1 MPYEKLTEL
10 QDQLIVG
17 TKQTIKALMHQEVA
31 LIYVAEDADAK
42 LTEEVIRIAKEND
55 VDCKIVDSKKRL
67 GQACGID
74 VAATTVAV
82 KRG

>member
-10 QDQLIVG
+10 QGQLIVG
-17 TKQTIKALMHQEVA
+17 TKQTIKALMHQEVS

-55 VDCKIVDSKKRL
+55 VVCETVDSKKRL

-82 KRG
+82 KKG